1 MSSAIL
7 VHPDFDA
14 SWPFSADHFHELWR
28 EDGHVEFVRVPH
40 GDKRCASEILAKPQ
54 SITRL
59 VACNVPGTENC
70 LAALSKLREAVLPF
84 FFSSR
89 RRHTRLTCDWSS
101 DVCSSD

>member
-28 EDGHVEFVRVPH
+28 KDGPVEFVRVPH
-40 GDKRCASEILAKPQ
+40 GDKRCASEILSKPQ

-59 VACNVPGTENC
+59 VAFNVPVTENC
-70 LAALSKLREAVLPF
+70 LAALSNLREAVLPREIQEKAKARGVTVI
-84 FFSSR
+84 S
-89 RRHTRLTCDWSS
+89 TRSEGFWG
-101 DVCSSD
+101 